1 MLYTQLFQ
9 SLYYHAENECRGNYV
24 VVDSQGENVKIFEI
38 PHVQEEEE
46 EEDDSKLEEVEIDF
60 SKNSQEE
67 EDAKNKPVRKKSLLS
82 GFKLESKIKIKLVI
96 RNME

>member
-1 MLYTQLFQ
+1 M
-9 SLYYHAENECRGNYV
+9 YYHAENECRGNYV

-60 SKNSQEE
+60 SKIL
-67 EDAKNKPVRKKSLLS
+67 KRKKMQRINQ
-82 GFKLESKIKIKLVI
+82 LEKRVCYLVS
-96 RNME
+96 N